1 MTTIQ
6 EAADNVPASAGE
18 PRVPQPLLTGST
30 RICWEDGRGDA
41 MSASAYK
48 RGGAVASV
56 PGLLGAILVV
66 GILTSCATRQVAPPA
81 PGQAAAPG
89 VLPSPLRGRRFEVI
103 SARSRLTVLVYRAG
117 ALAAL
122 GHNHVVSCRCL
133 SGAVYLPRDPL
144 HTSFDL
150 RIAVNGLTVDDPIL
164 RAAEHSRDF
173 PPDGASSARQGTR
186 DHMLGADLLN
196 AVRYPDITLRSAGLR
211 PSPDGKVGDAVAEVL
226 VGVAGQS
233 RSVAVRIHYDLRA
246 DEMVITGEFP
256 LKQTDLGL
264 TPYSLAGGALKVRDG
279 MTVRLSLIARR
290 VRVPAT
296 R

>member
-1 MTTIQ
+1 
-6 EAADNVPASAGE
+6 
-18 PRVPQPLLTGST
+18 
-30 RICWEDGRGDA
+30 

-48 RGGAVASV
+48 RDGAVAGAA
-56 PGLLGAILVV
+56 GLRAAILLI
-66 GILTSCATRQVAPPA
+66 GILTSCAAWLVAPPQ
-81 PGQAAAPG
+81 PGQAATPR
-89 VLPSPLRGRRFEVI
+89 VIPSPLRGSRFDVI

-133 SGAVYLPRDPL
+133 SGTVYLPRDPL
-144 HTSFDL
+144 DTSYDL

-173 PPDGASSARQGTR
+173 PPDGSSSARQATR

-196 AVRYPDITLRSAGLR
+196 AARYPDIVLRSAGLR
-211 PSPDGKVGDAVAEVL
+211 PSPDGKVGDAVAQVL
-226 VGVAGQS
+226 VVVAGQS
-233 RSVAVRIHYDLRA
+233 RMIAARIHYDLRA

-264 TPYSLAGGALKVRDG
+264 TPYTVAGGVLKVRDG
-279 MTVRLSLIARR
+279 MTIRLSLIARR
-290 VRVPAT
+290 VQVPAT